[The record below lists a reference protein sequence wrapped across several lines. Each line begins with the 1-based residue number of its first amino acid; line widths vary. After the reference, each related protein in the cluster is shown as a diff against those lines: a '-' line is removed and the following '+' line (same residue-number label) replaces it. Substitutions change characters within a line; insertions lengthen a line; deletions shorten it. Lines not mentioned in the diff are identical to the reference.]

1 MIAMSMLRKPVRLL
15 AACAFAAAIL
25 VARTGFAAD
34 LGDVAKQL
42 TADIKQAQAQLS
54 STQAQIGRERAQL
67 AQELNKAQSRVLE
80 LRDKTAAARRL
91 ADEKTLGIEQIEA
104 RLDNWQEQGRFQKR
118 LVTGF
123 LDKVGQQSAGEG
135 KSAEF
140 ADQLNRLQQFVE
152 AQQANLRPQW
162 QTRQILL
169 PDGKAAEGK
178 LLALGPVQWFLQPE
192 RTLGGLA
199 TTTDGVTSARLEL
212 DGAATRGLLVL
223 SDKGDGTITFDPT
236 LTRVLK
242 LADSRETLWDQLVKG
257 GLWVIPIVGFGL
269 FAAVIAIAKGV
280 YLYRLPRLQPAL
292 AARVRTASVAG
303 PAALAALRSQ
313 LQGAQAELL
322 GIAVGAEN
330 QTHRDEQ
337 LYVCLLRWRHK
348 LEHWLGSIA
357 LTASVSPLLGL
368 IGTVSGMITTFKLMT
383 VFGSSDASTV
393 SAGISEAMITTKLG
407 LVVAV
412 PSLIAHALMS
422 RRVKNYF
429 AELENLGVELSQLPS
444 AEARRDV

>member
-1 MIAMSMLRKPVRLL
+1 MSTPGLRALL
-15 AACAFAAAIL
+15 RAACALGAATC
-25 VARTGFAAD
+25 VATGGLAAD

-42 TADIKQAQAQLS
+42 TADIKQAQTQLS
-54 STQAQIGRERAQL
+54 NTQAQIGRERAQL
-67 AQELNKAQSRVLE
+67 AQQINKAQSRVLE

-91 ADEKTLGIEQIEA
+91 ADERTLGIEQIEA
-104 RLDNWQEQGRFQKR
+104 RLSTWQEQGRFQER

-123 LDKVGQQSAGEG
+123 LDKVGQRSAGEA
-135 KSAEF
+135 KSADF
-140 ADQLNRLQQFVE
+140 ADQLNRLQQFVD

-169 PDGKAAEGK
+169 TDGKVAEGK
-178 LLALGPVQWFLQPE
+178 LLALGPVQWFLQPG
-192 RTLGGLA
+192 RALGGLA
-199 TTTDGVTSARLEL
+199 TTTDGVSSARLEF
-212 DGAATRGLLVL
+212 DRSATRGLLAL
-223 SDKGDGTITFDPT
+223 HDKGEGAITFDPT

-242 LADSRETLWDQLVKG
+242 LAESRDTLWDQLVKG

-269 FAAVIAIAKGV
+269 FATVIAVAKGI
-280 YLYRLPRLQPAL
+280 YLYRLPTLQPAL
-292 AARVRTASVAG
+292 AARVRSAFAAG
-303 PAALAALRSQ
+303 PSALTALRSQ

-322 GIAVGAEN
+322 GIALGA
-330 QTHRDEQ
+330 QTQAHRDEQ

-383 VFGSSDASTV
+383 VFGSSDANTV

-412 PSLIAHALMS
+412 PALIAHALMS

-429 AELENLGVELSQLPS
+429 AELENLGVELSQLPFG
-444 AEARRDV
+444 EARRDL

>member
-1 MIAMSMLRKPVRLL
+1 MSTLTAHLR
-15 AACAFAAAIL
+15 AACALAAA
-25 VARTGFAAD
+25 ATCFASRGYAAD

-42 TADIKQAQAQLS
+42 TADIKQAQTQLS
-54 STQAQIGRERAQL
+54 NTQAQIGRERAQL
-67 AQELNKAQSRVLE
+67 AQQINKAQSRVLE

-91 ADEKTLGIEQIEA
+91 ADEKTLGLEQIEA
-104 RLDNWQEQGRFQKR
+104 RLGTWQEQDRFQKR

-123 LDKVGQQSAGEG
+123 LDKAGQQSASEAKG
-135 KSAEF
+135 ADF
-140 ADQLNRLQQFVE
+140 ADQLNRLQQFVN

-162 QTRQILL
+162 QTREILL
-169 PDGKAAEGK
+169 PDGKVAEGK
-178 LLALGPVQWFLQPE
+178 LLRLGPVQWFLQPE
-192 RTLGGLA
+192 RALGGLA
-199 TTTDGVTSARLEL
+199 TTADGISRARLEL
-212 DGAATRGLLVL
+212 DGSATRGLLAL
-223 SDKGDGTITFDPT
+223 SDKGEGALTFDPT

-242 LADSRETLWDQLVKG
+242 LADSRETLSDQLLKG
-257 GLWVIPIVGFGL
+257 GLWVIPIVGFGV
-269 FAAVIAIAKGV
+269 FAATIAVMKGV
-280 YLYRLPRLQPAL
+280 YLYRLPRLEPAL
-292 AARVRTASVAG
+292 SARARAAFGAG
-303 PAALAALRSQ
+303 TAALTALRGQ

-322 GIAVGAEN
+322 GIALGA
-330 QTHRDEQ
+330 QSQAQRDEQ

-422 RRVKNYF
+422 RRVKHYF
-429 AELENLGVELSQLPS
+429 SELENLGVELSQLPLG
-444 AEARRDV
+444 EARRDL

>member
-1 MIAMSMLRKPVRLL
+1 MSALRLTARIC
-15 AACAFAAAIL
+15 AACALATVTGFAND
-25 VARTGFAAD
+25 GFAAD

-42 TADIKQAQAQLS
+42 TVDIKQAQTQLS
-54 STQAQIGRERAQL
+54 NTQAQIGRERAQL
-67 AQELNKAQSRVLE
+67 AQQLNKAQSRLLE

-91 ADEKTLGIEQIEA
+91 ADEKTLGLEQIET
-104 RLDNWQEQGRFQKR
+104 RLSTWQEQGRFQKR

-123 LDKVGQQSAGEG
+123 LDKAGQQSASEA
-135 KSAEF
+135 KSAAF
-140 ADQLNRLQQFVE
+140 ADQLTRLQRFVD
-152 AQQANLRPQW
+152 AQLANLRPQW
-162 QTRQILL
+162 QARQILL
-169 PDGKAAEGK
+169 PDGKIAEGK

-192 RTLGGLA
+192 RALGGLA
-199 TTTDGVTSARLEL
+199 TTNEGMSSARLEF
-212 DGAATRGLLVL
+212 DGAATRGLLAL
-223 SDKGDGTITFDPT
+223 SDKGEGAITFDPT

-242 LADSRETLWDQLVKG
+242 LAESRETLWDQLVKG

-269 FAAVIAIAKGV
+269 FAAVIAVAKGV
-280 YLYRLPRLQPAL
+280 YLYRLPRLELAL
-292 AARVRTASVAG
+292 AARVRAASAAG
-303 PAALAALRSQ
+303 PAALAALRGRV
-313 LQGAQAELL
+313 QGAQAELL
-322 GIAVGAEN
+322 GIALAA
-330 QTHRDEQ
+330 QTQAHRDEQ

-383 VFGSSDASTV
+383 VFGSSDATTV
-393 SAGISEAMITTKLG
+393 SAGISEAMISTKLG

-429 AELENLGVELSQLPS
+429 AELENLGVELSQLPV
-444 AEARRDV
+444 AEVHRDV

>member
-1 MIAMSMLRKPVRLL
+1 MSTPRFRARLRALCV
-15 AACAFAAAIL
+15 FAAATCL
-25 VARTGFAAD
+25 ASGGFAAD

-42 TADIKQAQAQLS
+42 TADIKQAQTQLS
-54 STQAQIGRERAQL
+54 NTQAQIGRERAQL
-67 AQELNKAQSRVLE
+67 AQQLNKAQSRVLE

-91 ADEKTLGIEQIEA
+91 ADEKTLGLEQFEA
-104 RLDNWQEQGRFQKR
+104 RLGTWQEQGRFQQR
-118 LVTGF
+118 IVTGF
-123 LDKVGQQSAGEG
+123 LDRIGQQSAGEA
-135 KSAEF
+135 KNADF
-140 ADQLNRLQQFVE
+140 ADQLNRLQQFVD

-169 PDGKAAEGK
+169 PDGKVAEGK

-192 RTLGGLA
+192 RALGGLA
-199 TTTDGVTSARLEL
+199 TTADGVSSARLEF
-212 DGAATRGLLVL
+212 DGPATRGLLAL
-223 SDKGDGTITFDPT
+223 SDKGEGAITFDPT

-257 GLWVIPIVGFGL
+257 GLWVIPIVAFGL
-269 FAAVIAIAKGV
+269 FAAVIALAKAI
-280 YLYRLPRLQPAL
+280 YLYRLPALQPAI
-292 AARVRTASVAG
+292 AARVRAAFGEG

-322 GIAVGAEN
+322 GIALGTAT
-330 QTHRDEQ
+330 QAHRDEQ

-383 VFGSSDASTV
+383 VFGSSDANTV

-412 PSLIAHALMS
+412 PALIAHALMS

-429 AELENLGVELSQLPS
+429 AELENLGVELSQLPFG
-444 AEARRDV
+444 EARRDV

>member
-1 MIAMSMLRKPVRLL
+1 VSPNRRLSMLRAACVL
-15 AACAFAAAIL
+15 AATAAVANGAFA
-25 VARTGFAAD
+25 TD

-54 STQAQIGRERAQL
+54 NTQAEVGRERAQL
-67 AQELNKAQSRVLE
+67 AQQLNKAQARVLE
-80 LRDKTAAARRL
+80 LREKTAAARRL

-104 RLDNWQEQGRFQKR
+104 RLSTWQEQSRFQR
-118 LVTGF
+118 RAVTGF
-123 LDKVGQQSAGEG
+123 LDKVGQQDAGEG
-135 KSAEF
+135 RKADFREQF
-140 ADQLNRLQQFVE
+140 ARLQEFVD
-152 AQQANLRPQW
+152 AQSTSLRPQW
-162 QTRQILL
+162 QSGRILL
-169 PDGKAAEGK
+169 TDGSAADGK
-178 LLALGPVQWFLQPE
+178 LLELGPVQWFLQPE
-192 RTLGGLA
+192 RALGGLA
-199 TTTDGVTSARLEL
+199 TTSEGVTSARLVF
-212 DGAATRGLLVL
+212 DGSAARGLLAL
-223 SDKGDGTITFDPT
+223 SDKGEGTITFDPT

-269 FAAVIAIAKGV
+269 FAATIAIAKGL

-292 AARVRTASVAG
+292 AARVRAAFAAG
-303 PAALAALRSQ
+303 PAALPALRSQ

-322 GIAVGAEN
+322 GIALGAEN
-330 QTHRDEQ
+330 QTQRDEQ

-368 IGTVSGMITTFKLMT
+368 VGTVSGMITTFKLMT
-383 VFGSSDASTV
+383 VFGSSDANTV

-429 AELENLGVELSQLPS
+429 AELENLGVELSQLPF
-444 AEARRDV
+444 EARRDV